1 MKLREI
7 AVNAEAIE
15 VGRWVPVDHILPGVR
30 LKVRG
35 LDNTDC
41 RRLRN
46 KLVAEVPRVER
57 IKGLDTATA
66 DAINA
71 QLLAETV
78 LVGWAGLEDEDGSPL
93 PITKARALEILSDPS
108 LIAFRNAVEWAA
120 GVVGEDEIAEAE
132 DASKN

>member
-1 MKLREI
+1 MRLSEI
-7 AVNAEAIE
+7 AVNAQAIE

-35 LDNTDC
+35 IDNTDC

-57 IKGLDTATA
+57 IKGIDTAKA

-71 QLLAETV
+71 RLLAETV
-78 LVGWAGLEDEDGSPL
+78 LVDWSGLEDEDGKPL
-93 PITKARALEILSDPS
+93 AFSKATALEILIDP
-108 LIAFRNAVEWAA
+108 AFVVFRNAVEWAA
-120 GVVGEDEIAEAE
+120 GVVGEDDIVEIE

>member
-1 MKLREI
+1 MKLSKI

-15 VGRWVPVDHILPGVR
+15 AGRWVSVDHILTGVR

-35 LDNTDC
+35 IDNTDC

-71 QLLAETV
+71 RLVAETV
-78 LVGWAGLEDEDGSPL
+78 LVDWGGLEDEDGSPL
-93 PITKARALEILSDPS
+93 PFTKARALEILSDPA
-108 LIAFRNAVEWAA
+108 LIVFRGAVEWAA

>member
-1 MKLREI
+1 MRLSEI
-7 AVNAEAIE
+7 AVNVEAIE

-35 LDNTDC
+35 IDNTDC

-57 IKGLDTATA
+57 IKGLDTTKA

-71 QLLAETV
+71 RLLAETV
-78 LVGWAGLEDEDGSPL
+78 LIDWSGLEDEDGKPL
-93 PITKARALEILSDPS
+93 AFSKAKALEILIDPAF
-108 LIAFRNAVEWAA
+108 IVFRNAVEWAA
-120 GVVGEDEIAEAE
+120 GIVHEDDLVEIE